1 MTVGMSTEMGGRQD
15 PQRRDREVG
24 MLEDHFVDIEV
35 TKN

>member
-1 MTVGMSTEMGGRQD
+1 MTVGMSTKMGRQD

-35 TKN
+35 TKD